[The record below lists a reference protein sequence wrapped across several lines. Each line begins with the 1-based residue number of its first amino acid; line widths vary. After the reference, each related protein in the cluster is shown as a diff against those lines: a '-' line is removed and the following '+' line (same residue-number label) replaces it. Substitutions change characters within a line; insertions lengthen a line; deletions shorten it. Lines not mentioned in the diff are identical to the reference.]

1 LYSLLCYKSR
11 LRNHTGTTLTNIP
24 VISYPNM
31 SSSSGTA
38 SSGLL
43 SIRLIDG
50 KPLEEAHSVEILDQL
65 LLPHQFKWI
74 TISNPTEAHAAIKA
88 MNIRGAPAIGSLAA
102 LALACGLLRLSAN
115 KTDSLSIEDVKQY
128 LQQSSSLLVSARPTA
143 VNLHEAIERVNT
155 QFDLLLTT
163 TTQDPTDNHQGRVDL
178 IIKQI
183 VDLCKLIWTEDVER
197 NKKMGRL
204 GADWLIESL
213 RLKPQQKISVL
224 TVCNTGSLATSG
236 YGTAL
241 GIITALHEINRLE
254 HVYFMQTT
262 PYLQGARLTSL
273 ELQALSIPSSMVCD
287 SAVGWLIQSGKV
299 DAFVAGADRIASNGD
314 TANKISTYQISLICK
329 HGNNP
334 KLHGKIPVVIAAPR
348 TTIDLKI
355 KCGQEIRIEERP
367 SLEACTVRGKVMGET
382 PTGAGGDDDLK
393 VATVLV
399 TPENTHALNPAFDV
413 TPALLIDAIATEL
426 GVIVKHQNRDQ
437 FDLRSYF
444 D

>member
-1 LYSLLCYKSR
+1 VSFLVAVSLLRTVYFR
-11 LRNHTGTTLTNIP
+11 RA
-24 VISYPNM
+24 
-31 SSSSGTA
+31 A

-115 KTDSLSIEDVKQY
+115 KTGSLSIENVKQY

-183 VDLCKLIWTEDVER
+183 VELCKLIWTEDVER

-241 GIITALHEINRLE
+241 GIITAQLGTASPFHPVFHGLRLRR
-254 HVYFMQTT
+254 
-262 PYLQGARLTSL
+262 RLVN
-273 ELQALSIPSSMVCD
+273 SI
-287 SAVGWLIQSGKV
+287 GK
-299 DAFVAGADRIASNGD
+299 S
-314 TANKISTYQISLICK
+314 
-329 HGNNP
+329 
-334 KLHGKIPVVIAAPR
+334 
-348 TTIDLKI
+348 
-355 KCGQEIRIEERP
+355 
-367 SLEACTVRGKVMGET
+367 
-382 PTGAGGDDDLK
+382 
-393 VATVLV
+393 
-399 TPENTHALNPAFDV
+399 
-413 TPALLIDAIATEL
+413 
-426 GVIVKHQNRDQ
+426 
-437 FDLRSYF
+437 
-444 D
+444 